1 MISPSSY
8 LTKTTSTAEHLASVI
23 RSPDV
28 VIALEPMPGGSFRA
42 RTETWVSHWQAAH
55 WLGDESIVMAIDQLG
70 QARKRYIESEFDLA
84 EAKRYCF
91 FYFSLLDMALASA
104 ARVDRPAQWQK
115 ILQAV
120 LGFECFPIR
129 DLSPARGG
137 ECAATTTLRNPA
149 YLLAKLKAPR
159 AEDDTRFL
167 PLVTL
172 DDGKA
177 GRLFFH
183 YRQFRVAKSPP
194 LALLALLPNDSGL
207 RLAGVRLAANLG
219 RALHSNPD
227 PYARQRGSRL
237 WRHVLQPLVEKVMAE
252 SPGVSLEIVD
262 VGSGSGRLA
271 FEVCR
276 RYVEWG
282 IRDGPEPLL
291 RLWFVERSGND
302 PSALFRD
309 KSIHRY
315 VRGLTVLPSDY
326 HEWLGKFPPLP
337 TPSGLRVGIVSK
349 VFDLAS
355 TFVIDQASV
364 RELDLGPVQQANG
377 RDAEYLPTNCLASDG
392 AGPEALIVSDSRT
405 PVERGH
411 MFPQLSLGVYY
422 RGLSIV
428 AGSAEATDPAGPPAL
443 PVRTFDPRALAAAD
457 GSSVLEH
464 LCRQCTYVV
473 VEDQDLRPKDMLD
486 HLRAFSLRRVAALH
500 LTRAMDL
507 KANYCYLLWG
517 TGSRR
522 PPVEGERL
530 W

>member
-1 MISPSSY
+1 MISPSSH
-8 LTKTTSTAEHLASVI
+8 LTKTTSTMEHLASVI

-42 RTETWVSHWQAAH
+42 RTETWVSHWQAVH

-70 QARKRYIESEFDLA
+70 QARKRYIESEFDLT
-84 EAKRYCF
+84 EAQRYCF
-91 FYFSLLDMALASA
+91 CYFSLLDVVLASA
-104 ARVDRPAQWQK
+104 ARVDRPAQWQR

-159 AEDDTRFL
+159 AGDDTKFL

-172 DDGKA
+172 DNGKA

-183 YRQFRVAKSPP
+183 YRQFRVANPPP
-194 LALLALLPNDSGL
+194 LALLALLPNDGSL
-207 RLAGVRLAANLG
+207 RQAGVRLAANLG

-237 WRHVLQPLVEKVMAE
+237 WWQVVQPLVENVMAE
-252 SPGVSLEIVD
+252 SSGLPLEIVD

-276 RYVEWG
+276 RYVGWG
-282 IRDGPEPLL
+282 VRNGLEPLL

-302 PSALFRD
+302 PRALFRD
-309 KSIHRY
+309 KAVNRY

-326 HEWLGKFPPLP
+326 QVWLGKFPPLP
-337 TPSGLRVGIVSK
+337 TPRGLRVGIVSK

-355 TFVIDQASV
+355 TFVIEQASA
-364 RELDLGPVQQANG
+364 RELDLDPVQQANG
-377 RDAEYLPTNCLASDG
+377 PEEDYLPTNCLASDG
-392 AGPEALIVSDSRT
+392 AGPEALIVSDFRL

-411 MFPQLSLGVYY
+411 LFPQLSLRVYY
-422 RGLSIV
+422 RALSIV
-428 AGSAEATDPAGPPAL
+428 AGSTKATDPQDPPAL
-443 PVRTFDPRALAAAD
+443 PVRTFNAGALTAAD

-464 LCRQCTYVV
+464 LCRQCAYVV

-486 HLRAFSLRRVAALH
+486 HLKAFSLRRVSVLH
-500 LTRAMDL
+500 LSGARGL
-507 KANYCYLLWG
+507 KANYCYLLWL
-517 TGSRR
+517 TGSRQ